1 MKTIPAA
8 LKLDIEDASN
18 AGLLSTLPPAVVEK
32 DVHITDVLQ
41 ALARMRPCH
50 RVFLQSPARH
60 AGAPATLEVAT
71 RMVFSGGTCLAKAHG
86 LIERMSEDIDIKV
99 VLDPVPEGY
108 ALPKGQSDRKRLGDL
123 YQHIEREMLG
133 LGFALVQGDG
143 VENPEIRNNR
153 RHCGLALA
161 YSAQFQDVA
170 GALRPQ
176 LRLELMHRH
185 PLLPLE
191 MRELGYL
198 LDTMVPGVLP
208 QRFTMPVISVAET
221 LAEKILA
228 FLRRSARGQGTSPS
242 ALVDDTLVRH
252 VYDVWRIAH
261 EQPQAIEAALNVFA
275 TLVAREVNEY
285 GVQDVSFAQSPC
297 TVLRTALGHVR
308 AQGNIQKH
316 FEVRL
321 KPLLFAAERPE
332 FDTCFDV
339 FSTVAAKLLDA
350 CRQP

>member
-41 ALARMRPCH
+41 ALALMRPCH

-60 AGAPATLEVAT
+60 ARTPATLEVAT
-71 RMVFSGGTCLAKAHG
+71 RMVFAGGTCLSKAHG

-176 LRLELMHRH
+176 LKLELMHRH

-191 MRELGYL
+191 QRELGYL
-198 LDTMVPGVLP
+198 LDTLVPGVLP

-221 LAEKILA
+221 LAEKVLA
-228 FLRRSARGQGTSPS
+228 FLRRSARERGGASS
-242 ALVDDTLVRH
+242 AMVDEALVRH

-261 EQPQAIEAALNVFA
+261 EQPQAIEAARGVFA
-275 TLVAREVNEY
+275 ALVAREVEEY
-285 GVQDVSFAQSPC
+285 GAQDKAFTQSPRA
-297 TVLRTALGHVR
+297 VLEAALGQAR
-308 AQGNIQKH
+308 AHEDITRN
-316 FEVRL
+316 FEIRL
-321 KPLLFAAERPE
+321 KPLLFAAERPD

-339 FSTVAAKLLDA
+339 FRAVALRLLDA
-350 CRQP
+350 C